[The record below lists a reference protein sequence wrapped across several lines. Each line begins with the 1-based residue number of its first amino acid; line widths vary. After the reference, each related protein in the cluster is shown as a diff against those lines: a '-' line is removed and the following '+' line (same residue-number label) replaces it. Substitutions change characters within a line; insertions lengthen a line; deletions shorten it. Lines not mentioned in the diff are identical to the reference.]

1 MTNWWESLSELQR
14 IFAFIGVPATLV
26 LIVQTVLL
34 FFGIGDGDVDVDA
47 DIDVDGIDP
56 GDIGEAGDGG
66 LALFSVRGIVAMLCI
81 AGWTG
86 IVFADFG
93 LPDALCVVLA
103 AVCGIAALFGMAYLL
118 KGVSKLQSSGNIQLG
133 SAIGKV
139 GEVYIPIPA
148 AGEGKGKISITVQD
162 RLIEIDAI
170 SSDDSQIKTGD
181 SVRVVSVNEAGL
193 AVVERIMTAKNITK

>member
-1 MTNWWESLSELQR
+1 MTNWWESLTELQH
-14 IFAFIGVPATLV
+14 IFAFIGIPATLV

-56 GDIGEAGDGG
+56 GEIDTGDGG

-81 AGWTG
+81 AGWSG
-86 IVFADFG
+86 IVFVDFG
-93 LPDALCVVLA
+93 LPNALCVVLA

-162 RLIEIDAI
+162 RFIELDAI
-170 SSDDSQIKTGD
+170 SNGDSPIKTGD

-193 AVVERIMTAKNITK
+193 AVVERIMTAKQI

>member
-1 MTNWWESLSELQR
+1 MTNWWESLTALQH
-14 IFAFIGVPATLV
+14 IFAFIGIPATLV
-26 LIVQTVLL
+26 LVVQTVLL

-47 DIDVDGIDP
+47 DIDVDGID
-56 GDIGEAGDGG
+56 IGEAGGDGG

-81 AGWTG
+81 AGWSG
-86 IVFADFG
+86 IVFVDFG
-93 LPDALCVVLA
+93 FSNTLSVVLA

-118 KGVSKLQSSGNIQLG
+118 RGVSKLQSSGNIQLG

-162 RLIEIDAI
+162 RFIELDAI
-170 SSDDSQIKTGD
+170 SNGDSPIKTGD
-181 SVRVVSVNEAGL
+181 SVRVVSINEAGL
-193 AVVERIMTAKNITK
+193 AVVERIMTAKQI